1 MEIKKLTRPL
11 QLAYI
16 GRNFDL
22 LVEEATHTKMSY
34 TDFMIG
40 ALTKELEQRQENRVQ
55 RRIKEARFPYKKYLV
70 DLNLDEFN
78 DEIRSEIEELTN
90 LDFLDVSENAILIG
104 NSGRGKTH
112 LAIGLGIAACLVDKR
127 VLFTNVPNLV
137 IELKEAM
144 SRSSVTA
151 FRNKFLKYELV
162 IIDELGYISFD
173 KEGCDILFNLIS
185 NRIEAGSMIITSN
198 LVFNEWVDVFKDVR
212 LTGALVDRVARH
224 AHVLD
229 MSGTSYRFKETKDWL
244 QKKQRTKSSMP
255 KNEMENDNYDENC
268 YI

>member
-1 MEIKKLTRPL
+1 MDIKELTRPL
-11 QLAYI
+11 QLAFI
-16 GRNFDL
+16 GRNFNR
-22 LVEEATHTKMSY
+22 LVDEAAHTRMAHA
-34 TDFMIG
+34 DFMIN
-40 ALTKELEQRQENRVQ
+40 ALVKELEQRQENRVQ
-55 RRIKEARFPYKKYLV
+55 RRIKDAHFPYRRYLA
-70 DLNLDEFN
+70 DLELDEYN
-78 DEIRSEIEELTN
+78 DSVRREIEDLSGLE
-90 LDFLDVSENAILIG
+90 FIGEKENAILIG
-104 NSGRGKTH
+104 NSGRGKSH
-112 LAIGLGIAACLVDKR
+112 LAIGLGIAACLADKR

-151 FRNKFLKYELV
+151 FRNRFVKYELV

-185 NRIEAGSMIITSN
+185 NRIESGSMIITSN
-198 LVFNEWVDVFKDVR
+198 LAFNEWVSVFKDEH

-244 QKKQRTKSSMP
+244 HKKRYKKAPAQTT
-255 KNEMENDNYDENC
+255 DEKET
-268 YI
+268 

>member
-1 MEIKKLTRPL
+1 MGIKELTKSL

-22 LVEEATHTKMSY
+22 LIEEATNTKMSCA
-34 TDFMIG
+34 DFMIS
-40 ALTKELEQRQENRVQ
+40 ALMKELEQRQENRVQ
-55 RRIKEARFPYKKYLV
+55 RRIKEACFPYKKYLV
-70 DLNLDEFN
+70 ELDLNAYGD
-78 DEIRSEIEELTN
+78 DIRNEIEDLMSLEFI
-90 LDFLDVSENAILIG
+90 DAKENAILVG
-104 NSGRGKTH
+104 NSGVGKSH
-112 LAIGLGIAACLVDKR
+112 LAIGLGIAACLSDKR

-162 IIDELGYISFD
+162 IIDELGYVSFD

-185 NRIEAGSMIITSN
+185 NRIEAGSMVITSN
-198 LVFNEWVDVFKDVR
+198 LAFSEWVDVFKDPR

-244 QKKQRTKSSMP
+244 QKKRQSNTSTVK
-255 KNEMENDNYDENC
+255 
-268 YI
+268 I